1 MKSLTVVAI
10 VFAGLVSACS
20 SEQQSARDRSDQQV
34 NLAQSSPQTGPGVNP
49 SNQQRLITGT
59 PLVGPCCQP

>member
-1 MKSLTVVAI
+1 MKSLTVVTI
-10 VFAGLVSACS
+10 VIGGLVGACS

-34 NLAQSSPQTGPGVNP
+34 NLAQSSSQIGPSVNP
-49 SNQQRLITGT
+49 SNQQKLIRGT